1 MTKVLSQTV
10 WQNKVWGCQT
20 LEKMWRKH
28 SLDTSVDRA
37 VLSAGTTQT
46 LARTARGGDL
56 KCPEHRQ

>member
-28 SLDTSVDRA
+28 SLDTSVDRT